1 MSDSNRLERAHD
13 LEPPHSRRRAESRD
27 LADSL
32 GLADPDLLRTDGYV
46 GGRWTPADAGR
57 RFDVVDPATGAP
69 IAAVADMGAAEAR
82 RAVDAA
88 EAALPTWRALTAK
101 QRSAVLRRWYELMVA
116 HADELAAIVT
126 AEMGKPLGE
135 ARGEIISGAAYV
147 EWFAEEAKRAY
158 GETIPTHDPAMRLVV
173 IKQPVGVV
181 AAITPWN
188 FPFSTIARKAA
199 PALAAGCTVVAKP
212 AEDTPLS
219 ALALTELAERA
230 RIPPGVLNVVTA
242 SDPAAVGAELTSNPA
257 VKKIS
262 FTGSTEVGKLLTAQ
276 AAGTVKKMALE
287 LGGNAPLIVFDDAD
301 VDAAVGHAIVSK
313 FRNGGQTCVCA
324 NRILVQAG
332 VYDEFVDRFCAEAAA
347 LRIGLG
353 TSEGTDIGPLIN
365 EQALAKVQR
374 LVAGAV
380 ADGAT
385 VRIGGSPNA
394 LGGTFYETTVLTDV
408 SGDMD
413 ITAEEV
419 FGPVASIFRFDTE
432 DEAIAEANDTP
443 YGLAAY
449 FFTRDLARAWRVGE
463 ALEYGMV
470 AVNSGLL
477 MTELAPFGGVKE
489 SGIGREG
496 ARAGLEEFL
505 ETKYLAIGGLA

>member
-1 MSDSNRLERAHD
+1 MSDLN
-13 LEPPHSRRRAESRD
+13 
-27 LADSL
+27 SL
-32 GLADPDLLRTDGYV
+32 GLADPGLLRADGYID
-46 GGRWTPADAGR
+46 GHWTPPDSGR
-57 RFDVVDPATGAP
+57 RFDVVDPASGEA
-69 IAAVADMGAAEAR
+69 IAAVADMGAAETN
-82 RAVDAA
+82 RAVAAA
-88 EAALPTWRALTAK
+88 EAALGAWKALTAK
-101 QRSAVLRRWYELMVA
+101 QRSAVLRRWYELMVENA
-116 HADELAAIVT
+116 ADLGAIVT
-126 AEMGKPLGE
+126 AEMGKPLAEG
-135 ARGEIISGAAYV
+135 RGEILAGAAYV

-188 FPFSTIARKAA
+188 FPFATVARKAA

-219 ALALTELAERA
+219 ALALAELAERA
-230 RIPPGVLNVVTA
+230 GVPAGVFNVVTA

-262 FTGSTEVGKLLTAQ
+262 FTGSTEVGKLLMGQ
-276 AAGTVKKMALE
+276 AAGTVKKVALE

-301 VDAAVGHAIVSK
+301 LDTAVAQAIVSK

-332 VYDEFVDRFCAEAAA
+332 VYDEFVDRFCEAAA
-347 LRIGLG
+347 ALG
-353 TSEGTDIGPLIN
+353 TGPGTAPGSDIGPLIN
-365 EQALAKVQR
+365 GEGIAKVQR
-374 LVAGAV
+374 LVGAAV
-380 ADGAT
+380 AGGAT
-385 VRIGGSPNA
+385 ARLGGAAHA
-394 LGGTFYETTVLTDV
+394 LGGTFYETTVLTGVTAEMDV
-408 SGDMD
+408 
-413 ITAEEV
+413 ALEEV

-432 DEAIAEANDTP
+432 SEAVAAANDTP

-477 MTELAPFGGVKE
+477 MTELAPFGGIKE

-496 ARAGLEEFL
+496 AREGLEEFL
-505 ETKYLAIGGLA
+505 ETKYLAMGGLA

>member
-1 MSDSNRLERAHD
+1 MSA
-13 LEPPHSRRRAESRD
+13 PRR
-27 LADSL
+27 L
-32 GLADPDLLRTDGYV
+32 GLADPALLRTDGYID
-46 GGRWTPADAGR
+46 GSWTASESGR
-57 RFDVVDPATGAP
+57 RFDVINPATGEM
-69 IAAVADMGAAEAR
+69 IAAVADMGGAETG
-82 RAVDAA
+82 RAVAA
-88 EAALPTWRALTAK
+88 AAAALPAWRALTAK
-101 QRSAVLRRWYELMVA
+101 QRSVLLRRWYELMVQNA
-116 HADELAAIVT
+116 ADLGAIVT
-126 AEMGKPLGE
+126 AEMGKPLVEG
-135 ARGEIISGAAYV
+135 RGEILAGAAYV

-188 FPFSTIARKAA
+188 FPFATIARKAA

-219 ALALTELAERA
+219 ALALAELAGRA
-230 RIPPGVLNVVTA
+230 GLPDGVFNVVAA
-242 SDPAAVGAELTSNPA
+242 SDPAPGGAELTAHPA

-262 FTGSTEVGKLLTAQ
+262 FTGSTEVGKLLMGQ
-276 AAGTVKKMALE
+276 AAGTVKKVALE

-301 VDAAVGHAIVSK
+301 VDAAVTQAIVSK

-332 VYDEFVDRFCAEAAA
+332 VYDEFVDRFCAAAAA
-347 LRIGLG
+347 LNVGPG
-353 TSEGTDIGPLIN
+353 TDPGTDIGPLIN
-365 EQALAKVQR
+365 SEALDKVQR
-374 LVAGAV
+374 LVDAAV
-380 ADGAT
+380 AGGAT
-385 VRIGGSPNA
+385 ARLGAAVHA
-394 LGGTFYETTVLTDV
+394 LGGTFYETTVLTGV
-408 SGDMD
+408 TGDMD
-413 ITAEEV
+413 IAAEEV
-419 FGPVASIFRFDTE
+419 FGPVASILRFDTD
-432 DEAIAEANDTP
+432 DEAVAAANDTP

-449 FFTRDLARAWRVGE
+449 FFTKDLARAWQVGE

-496 ARAGLEEFL
+496 AREGLEEFL
-505 ETKYLAIGGLA
+505 ETKYLAMGGLDGAGR

>member
-1 MSDSNRLERAHD
+1 VSDLN
-13 LEPPHSRRRAESRD
+13 
-27 LADSL
+27 SL
-32 GLADPDLLRTDGYV
+32 GLADPGLLRADGYID
-46 GGRWTPADAGR
+46 GHWTPPDSGR
-57 RFDVVDPATGAP
+57 RFDVVDPASGEA
-69 IAAVADMGAAEAR
+69 IAAVADMGAAETN
-82 RAVDAA
+82 RAVAA
-88 EAALPTWRALTAK
+88 AGAALGAWKALTAK
-101 QRSAVLRRWYELMVA
+101 QRSAVLRRWYELMVENA
-116 HADELAAIVT
+116 ADLGAIVT
-126 AEMGKPLGE
+126 AEMGKPLAEG
-135 ARGEIISGAAYV
+135 RGEILAGAAYV

-188 FPFSTIARKAA
+188 FPFATVARKAA

-219 ALALTELAERA
+219 ALALAELAERA
-230 RIPPGVLNVVTA
+230 GVPAGVFNVVTA

-262 FTGSTEVGKLLTAQ
+262 FTGSTEVGKLLMGQ
-276 AAGTVKKMALE
+276 AAGTVKKVALE

-301 VDAAVGHAIVSK
+301 LDAAVAQAIVSK

-332 VYDEFVDRFCAEAAA
+332 VYDEFVDRFCEAAA
-347 LRIGLG
+347 TLG
-353 TSEGTDIGPLIN
+353 TGPGTAPGSDIGPLIN
-365 EQALAKVQR
+365 GEGMAKVQR
-374 LVAGAV
+374 LVGAAV
-380 ADGAT
+380 AGGAT
-385 VRIGGSPNA
+385 ARLGGAAHA
-394 LGGTFYETTVLTDV
+394 LGGTFYETTVLTGVTAEMDV
-408 SGDMD
+408 
-413 ITAEEV
+413 ALEEV

-432 DEAIAEANDTP
+432 SEAVAAANDTP

-477 MTELAPFGGVKE
+477 MTELAPFGGIKE

-496 ARAGLEEFL
+496 AREGLEEFL
-505 ETKYLAIGGLA
+505 ETKYLAMGGLA

>member
-1 MSDSNRLERAHD
+1 MSDLN
-13 LEPPHSRRRAESRD
+13 
-27 LADSL
+27 SL
-32 GLADPDLLRTDGYV
+32 GLADPGLLRADGYID
-46 GGRWTPADAGR
+46 GHWTPPDSGR
-57 RFDVVDPATGAP
+57 RFDVVDPASGEA
-69 IAAVADMGAAEAR
+69 IAAVADMGAAETN
-82 RAVDAA
+82 RAVAAA
-88 EAALPTWRALTAK
+88 EAALGAWKALTAK
-101 QRSAVLRRWYELMVA
+101 QRSAVLRRWYELMVENA
-116 HADELAAIVT
+116 ADLGAIVT
-126 AEMGKPLGE
+126 AEMGKPLAEG
-135 ARGEIISGAAYV
+135 RGEILAGAAYV

-188 FPFSTIARKAA
+188 FPFATVARKAA

-219 ALALTELAERA
+219 ALALAELAERA
-230 RIPPGVLNVVTA
+230 GVPAGVFNVVTA

-262 FTGSTEVGKLLTAQ
+262 FTGSTEVGKLLMGQ
-276 AAGTVKKMALE
+276 AAGTVKKVALE

-301 VDAAVGHAIVSK
+301 LDTAVAQAIVSK

-332 VYDEFVDRFCAEAAA
+332 VYDEFVDRFCEAAA
-347 LRIGLG
+347 ALG
-353 TSEGTDIGPLIN
+353 TGPGTAPGSDIGPLIN
-365 EQALAKVQR
+365 GEGMAKVQR
-374 LVAGAV
+374 LVGAAV
-380 ADGAT
+380 AGGAT
-385 VRIGGSPNA
+385 ARLGGAAHA
-394 LGGTFYETTVLTDV
+394 LGGTFYETTVLTGVTAEMDV
-408 SGDMD
+408 
-413 ITAEEV
+413 ALEEV

-432 DEAIAEANDTP
+432 SEAVAAANDTP
-443 YGLAAY
+443 YGLTAY

-477 MTELAPFGGVKE
+477 MTELAPFGGIKE

-496 ARAGLEEFL
+496 AREGLEEFL
-505 ETKYLAIGGLA
+505 ETKYLAMGGLAY

>member
-1 MSDSNRLERAHD
+1 MSDLN
-13 LEPPHSRRRAESRD
+13 
-27 LADSL
+27 SL
-32 GLADPDLLRTDGYV
+32 GLADPGLLRADGYID
-46 GGRWTPADAGR
+46 GHWTPPDSGR
-57 RFDVVDPATGAP
+57 RFDVVDPASGEA
-69 IAAVADMGAAEAR
+69 IAAVADMGAAETN
-82 RAVDAA
+82 RAVAAA
-88 EAALPTWRALTAK
+88 EAAQGAWKALTAK
-101 QRSAVLRRWYELMVA
+101 QRSAVLRRWYELVVENA
-116 HADELAAIVT
+116 ADLGAIVT
-126 AEMGKPLGE
+126 ADMGKPLAEG
-135 ARGEIISGAAYV
+135 RGEILAGAAYV

-188 FPFSTIARKAA
+188 FPFATVARKAA

-219 ALALTELAERA
+219 ALALAELAERA
-230 RIPPGVLNVVTA
+230 GVPAGVFNVVTA

-262 FTGSTEVGKLLTAQ
+262 FTGSTEVGKLLMGQ
-276 AAGTVKKMALE
+276 AAGTVKKVALE

-301 VDAAVGHAIVSK
+301 LDAAVAQAIVSK

-332 VYDEFVDRFCAEAAA
+332 VYDEFVDRFCEAAA
-347 LRIGLG
+347 ALG
-353 TSEGTDIGPLIN
+353 TGPGTAPGSDIGPLIN
-365 EQALAKVQR
+365 GEGMAKVQR
-374 LVAGAV
+374 LVGAAV
-380 ADGAT
+380 AGGAT
-385 VRIGGSPNA
+385 ARLGGAAHA
-394 LGGTFYETTVLTDV
+394 LGGTFYETTVLTGVTAEMDV
-408 SGDMD
+408 
-413 ITAEEV
+413 ALEEV

-432 DEAIAEANDTP
+432 SEAVAAANDTP

-477 MTELAPFGGVKE
+477 MTELAPFGGIKE

-496 ARAGLEEFL
+496 AREGLEEFL
-505 ETKYLAIGGLA
+505 ETKYLAMGGLA

>member
-1 MSDSNRLERAHD
+1 MSDLN
-13 LEPPHSRRRAESRD
+13 
-27 LADSL
+27 SL
-32 GLADPDLLRTDGYV
+32 GLADPGLLRADGYID
-46 GGRWTPADAGR
+46 GHWTPPDSGR
-57 RFDVVDPATGAP
+57 RFDVVDPASGEA
-69 IAAVADMGAAEAR
+69 IAAVADMGAAETN
-82 RAVDAA
+82 RAVAAA
-88 EAALPTWRALTAK
+88 EAAQGAWKALTAK
-101 QRSAVLRRWYELMVA
+101 QRSAVLRRWYELVVENA
-116 HADELAAIVT
+116 ADLGAIVT
-126 AEMGKPLGE
+126 AEMGKPLAEG
-135 ARGEIISGAAYV
+135 RGEILAGAAYV

-188 FPFSTIARKAA
+188 FPFATVARKAA

-219 ALALTELAERA
+219 ALALAELAERA
-230 RIPPGVLNVVTA
+230 GVPAGVFNVVTA

-262 FTGSTEVGKLLTAQ
+262 FTGSTEVGKLLMGQ
-276 AAGTVKKMALE
+276 AAGTVKKVALG

-301 VDAAVGHAIVSK
+301 LDAAVAQAIVSK

-332 VYDEFVDRFCAEAAA
+332 VYDEFVDRFCEAAA
-347 LRIGLG
+347 ALG
-353 TSEGTDIGPLIN
+353 TGPGTAPGSDIGPLIN
-365 EQALAKVQR
+365 GEGMAKVQR
-374 LVAGAV
+374 LVGAAV
-380 ADGAT
+380 AGGAT
-385 VRIGGSPNA
+385 ARLGGAAHA
-394 LGGTFYETTVLTDV
+394 LGGTFYETTVLTGVTAEMDV
-408 SGDMD
+408 
-413 ITAEEV
+413 ALEEV

-432 DEAIAEANDTP
+432 SEAVAAANDTP

-477 MTELAPFGGVKE
+477 MTELAPFGGIKE

-496 ARAGLEEFL
+496 AREGLEEFL
-505 ETKYLAIGGLA
+505 ETKYLAMGGLA

>member
-1 MSDSNRLERAHD
+1 MRDPNRL
-13 LEPPHSRRRAESRD
+13 
-27 LADSL
+27 
-32 GLADPDLLRTDGYV
+32 GLTDPGLIRVDGYID
-46 GGRWTPADAGR
+46 GCWTPPDSGR
-57 RFDVVDPATGAP
+57 RFDVVDPASGES
-69 IAAVADMGAAEAR
+69 IAAVADMGASETG
-82 RAVDAA
+82 RAVAA
-88 EAALPTWRALTAK
+88 ATAALGAWRALTAK
-101 QRSAVLRRWYELMVA
+101 QRSAVLRRWYELMVDNA
-116 HADELAAIVT
+116 ADLGAIVT
-126 AEMGKPLGE
+126 AEMGKPLAEG
-135 ARGEIISGAAYV
+135 RGEILAGAAYV

-188 FPFSTIARKAA
+188 FPFATVARKAA

-219 ALALTELAERA
+219 ALALAELAERA
-230 RIPPGVLNVVTA
+230 GVPAGVFNVVTA

-257 VKKIS
+257 VRKIS
-262 FTGSTEVGKLLTAQ
+262 FTGSTEVGKLLMGQ
-276 AAGTVKKMALE
+276 AAGTVKKVALE

-301 VDAAVGHAIVSK
+301 LDVAVPQAIVSK

-324 NRILVQAG
+324 NRIMVQAG
-332 VYDEFVDRFCAEAAA
+332 VHDEFVDRFCEAAA
-347 LRIGLG
+347 ALG
-353 TSEGTDIGPLIN
+353 TGPGTASGSDIGPLIN
-365 EQALAKVQR
+365 DEALAKVQR
-374 LVAGAV
+374 LVGAAV
-380 ADGAT
+380 AGGAT
-385 VRIGGSPNA
+385 ARLGGAAHA
-394 LGGTFYETTVLTDV
+394 LGGTFYETTVLTGV
-408 SGDMD
+408 TADMD
-413 ITAEEV
+413 VALEEV

-432 DEAIAEANDTP
+432 SETVAAANETP

-470 AVNSGLL
+470 AVNSGML
-477 MTELAPFGGVKE
+477 MTELAPFGGIKE

-496 ARAGLEEFL
+496 AREGLEEFL

>member
-1 MSDSNRLERAHD
+1 MSDLN
-13 LEPPHSRRRAESRD
+13 
-27 LADSL
+27 SL
-32 GLADPDLLRTDGYV
+32 GLADPGLLRADGYID
-46 GGRWTPADAGR
+46 GHWTPPDSGR
-57 RFDVVDPATGAP
+57 RFDVVDPASGEA
-69 IAAVADMGAAEAR
+69 IAAVADMGAAETN
-82 RAVDAA
+82 RAVAAA
-88 EAALPTWRALTAK
+88 EAALGAWKALTAK
-101 QRSAVLRRWYELMVA
+101 QRSAVLRRWYELMVENA
-116 HADELAAIVT
+116 ADLGAIVT
-126 AEMGKPLGE
+126 AEMGKPLAEG
-135 ARGEIISGAAYV
+135 RGEILAGAAYV

-188 FPFSTIARKAA
+188 FPFATVARKAA

-219 ALALTELAERA
+219 ALALAELAERA
-230 RIPPGVLNVVTA
+230 GVPAGVFNVVTA

-262 FTGSTEVGKLLTAQ
+262 FTGSTEVGKLLMGQ
-276 AAGTVKKMALE
+276 AAGTVKKVALE

-301 VDAAVGHAIVSK
+301 LDTAVAQAIVSK

-332 VYDEFVDRFCAEAAA
+332 VYDEFVDRFCEAAA
-347 LRIGLG
+347 ALG
-353 TSEGTDIGPLIN
+353 TGPGTAPGSDIGPLIN
-365 EQALAKVQR
+365 GEGMAKVQR
-374 LVAGAV
+374 LVGAAV
-380 ADGAT
+380 AGGAPA
-385 VRIGGSPNA
+385 RLGGAAHA
-394 LGGTFYETTVLTDV
+394 LGGTFYETTVLTGVTAEMDV
-408 SGDMD
+408 
-413 ITAEEV
+413 ALEEV

-432 DEAIAEANDTP
+432 SEAVAAANAAP
-443 YGLAAY
+443 YGLTAY

-477 MTELAPFGGVKE
+477 MTELAPFGGIKE

-496 ARAGLEEFL
+496 AREGLEEFL
-505 ETKYLAIGGLA
+505 ETKYLAMGGLAY